1 MFFYTTKKI
10 FQIQLCLAIVTFS
23 SLFGQIKSD
32 SCILSLELIDSQSNQ
47 SLPGLIRVVDSQN
60 KPIIIKELIGQWNGW
75 YALPEKS
82 EIQLPCDKL
91 IIEAVSGLET
101 EQSSVTI
108 SLTGKSKESIKL
120 PLQRFYN
127 ARAKGFYSGNTHLH
141 LNKLTPEESDRYLLS
156 IPKTN
161 GLDIVFVSYL
171 ERAGIDSQYVSNK
184 YTTPD
189 LEILSKQGVLFG
201 KGEEHR
207 HNFGPYDEGY
217 GHVMFL
223 NIKKLLRP
231 VSLGPGLMKSV
242 SDGIPLQKGIDKARN
257 DGATIIWCHNQF
269 GFEDIP
275 NWISGRLDAQNI
287 FDGGSTGTYEDTFYK
302 YLNIGI
308 RTPFSAGTDWFIYD
322 FSRVYV
328 KLDSLLTIKSW
339 LDALRSGKSFITNG
353 PFLDFHVEEKNSGE
367 VVRLNHPKKLNVTG
381 RGIGRVDFK
390 RLELIHNGKVIHS
403 VSSSPDGNHFV
414 TDMNFDFTIQEPG
427 WLALCIPDSD
437 MKSELGKPLFAH
449 TSPVYI
455 EFAGK
460 NIFKPEVVKELIE
473 EIKEDVK
480 MIEKKAIFFNERERE
495 NVLQIYRDAIT
506 NLQSRLKD

>member
-1 MFFYTTKKI
+1 MFISIAKKTI
-10 FQIQLCLAIVTFS
+10 QISLYFTIMGLSF
-23 SLFGQIKSD
+23 LFGQEQLRK
-32 SCILSLELIDSQSNQ
+32 CNLTLELIDSESNK
-47 SLPGLIRVVDSQN
+47 SIPGLIQVVDSQN
-60 KPIIIKELIGQWNGW
+60 KPILIKELIDQSNRW

-82 EIQLPCDKL
+82 EIIFPRERVVIKA
-91 IIEAVSGLET
+91 ISGLET
-101 EQSSVTI
+101 EQTSLNLD
-108 SLTGKSKESIKL
+108 LTGKTINTIKL
-120 PLQRFYN
+120 PLKRFYN
-127 ARAKGFYSGNTHLH
+127 ARTKDFYSGNTHLH
-141 LNKLTPEESDRYLLS
+141 LNKFTPEESDRYLVTV
-156 IPKTN
+156 PKSN

-201 KGEEHR
+201 NGEEHR

-242 SDGIPLQKGIDKARN
+242 SDGIPLQRGIDQARK
-257 DGATIIWCHNQF
+257 DGATIVWCHNQF

-339 LDALRSGKSFITNG
+339 LGALRSGKSFITNG
-353 PFLDFHVEEKNSGE
+353 PFLEFQIGE
-367 VVRLNHPKKLNVTG
+367 SNIGDTIKLESARKLNIIGHGTG
-381 RGIGRVDFK
+381 RLDFIG
-390 RLELIHNGKVIHS
+390 LELIHNEFHS
-403 VSSSPDGNHFV
+403 NGHEKYLSQSTQRSQSSIFCRS
-414 TDMNFDFTIQEPG
+414 TIASQ
-427 WLALCIPDSD
+427 
-437 MKSELGKPLFAH
+437 
-449 TSPVYI
+449 YI
-455 EFAGK
+455 
-460 NIFKPEVVKELIE
+460 
-473 EIKEDVK
+473 
-480 MIEKKAIFFNERERE
+480 
-495 NVLQIYRDAIT
+495 
-506 NLQSRLKD
+506 